1 MYNKVHRLGQHA
13 CVGYEPTRGSVMI
26 DGGELCHDDHQAF
39 DNVAGLDK
47 TDNHTSG
54 NLKMRHLQSA
64 DSDLTDVRL
73 TQKGKWEFAKEI
85 PIMLIYLFFLLYNF
99 HNVRKWKKKKKV
111 ELLHYLACTQ
121 VI

>member
-39 DNVAGLDK
+39 DNVAGLDE

-85 PIMLIYLFFLLYNF
+85 TIMLIYLFFSCQKIEEEEKGGIIALSG
-99 HNVRKWKKKKKV
+99 
-111 ELLHYLACTQ
+111 LHPSNL
-121 VI
+121 

>member
-73 TQKGKWEFAKEI
+73 TQKRQVGVCQRN
-85 PIMLIYLFFLLYNF
+85 YNYVDLFVFFMSEN
-99 HNVRKWKKKKKV
+99 
-111 ELLHYLACTQ
+111 
-121 VI
+121 

>member
-1 MYNKVHRLGQHA
+1 
-13 CVGYEPTRGSVMI
+13 MI

-47 TDNHTSG
+47 TDNHTIE
-54 NLKMRHLQSA
+54 NLEMRHLQSA

-85 PIMLIYLFFLLYNF
+85 TIMLIYLFFLIYNF
-99 HNVRKWKKKKKV
+99 HNIIKWMKKKKV
-111 ELLHYLACTQ
+111 ELLHYLTQ
-121 VI
+121 VIYEQLNTK